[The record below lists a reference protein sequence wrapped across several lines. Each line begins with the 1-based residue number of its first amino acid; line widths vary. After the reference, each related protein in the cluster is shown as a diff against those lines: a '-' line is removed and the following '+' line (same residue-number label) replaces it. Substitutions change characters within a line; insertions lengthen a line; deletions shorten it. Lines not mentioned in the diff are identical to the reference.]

1 MIAAALA
8 LLGPTIAPID
18 RRALVSR
25 HNVVLSATS
34 GSRPVQV
41 GNGEF
46 AFNADITGLQTL
58 TPFNTMSHWG
68 WHSTEPPE
76 NPENFEGQ
84 VWPTHGRDVR
94 YPMADPKRPALS
106 YWMAANPHRINLG
119 RIGLIL
125 KKTDGSFV
133 RLTDIQSTTQKLDL
147 WGGVVTSRFVFE
159 GYPVQI
165 KTTCHPTSDALT
177 VQIYSP
183 LLKQGRISVFVAVP
197 GSQPL
202 EFADYVGDWRHPLKL
217 TKTGSRLTYTLGDVT
232 QSISISSPDKLSIE
246 PSPASDEPLKITSAR
261 YGKGENW
268 ADVTDQIA
276 GRVQGSALSMRVQ
289 NLGVDPAPGKPKS
302 IRVTYIAGG
311 MEQLA
316 EARENSE
323 LSITSVTSNRYLIT
337 APSSADS
344 LQFAAEFTAGKT
356 RPIIIDPLTSFK
368 AARNHWARFWKSGG
382 AVDFS
387 GSPDPRAAELERRVV
402 LSQYVMA
409 INSAGSYPAQES
421 GLVNN
426 GWYGRFHMEMVWW
439 HLAHQS
445 LWGRPELA
453 SAGLDVYRK
462 LLPIA
467 KKRAKDQ
474 GYEGARWPK
483 CVGPDGREW
492 PHPIHALLIWQ
503 QPHPIFF
510 AEQEFKTNPSEETV
524 NKWAEIV
531 EESAKF
537 MASYAFKDE
546 KGRYVLGP
554 PLYVV
559 SENTDPRI
567 TINPAFELAYW
578 KYGFRTAQKWRI
590 RRNLPRNPE
599 WDIIAA
605 KLAPLPAK
613 DGVYEVYEGIPDMWT
628 KFNFE
633 HPAMT
638 GAYGMLPGEGV
649 DTLRMARTLRKI
661 VDTWNFERTWGWDFP
676 MLAMCAARLRQPE
689 LAVDFLMHESSGF
702 QFDELGFATGGPY
715 PYMPSNGGLL
725 YAVAMMAR
733 GEWTHS
739 VMGETGFPESWNV
752 RWEKLR
758 PAQ

>member
-1 MIAAALA
+1 MIAAVLA

-18 RRALVSR
+18 RRSLVSR
-25 HNVVLSATS
+25 HNVELRETS
-34 GSRPVQV
+34 GSRPIQV
-41 GNGEF
+41 GNGAF

-68 WHSTEPPE
+68 WHSTGPPE
-76 NPENFEGQ
+76 DPENFEGQ
-84 VWPTHGRDVR
+84 VWPTHGRDIR

-106 YWMAANPHRINLG
+106 HWMAANPHRINLG

-125 KKTDGSFV
+125 KKSDGSFV
-133 RLTDIQSTTQKLDL
+133 RLTDFQNTTQKLDL

-159 GYPVQI
+159 GQPVQI
-165 KTTCHPTSDALT
+165 KTTCHPAWDALT

-183 LLKQGRISVFVAVP
+183 LLKQERLSVFVAVP

-217 TKTGSRLTYTLGDVT
+217 TKEGNKLSYILGDVEH
-232 QSISISSPDKLSIE
+232 SIAISSPDKLSIE

-261 YGKGENW
+261 YGIGENW

-289 NLGVDPAPGKPKS
+289 NMGVDPAPGKPKS

-344 LQFAAEFTAGKT
+344 LQFSAEFNAGPA
-356 RPIIIDPLTSFK
+356 RMPYLEPSASFK
-368 AARNHWARFWKSGG
+368 EAREHWAWFWKSGG

-387 GSPDPRAAELERRVV
+387 GSSDPRAAELERRVI

-409 INSAGSYPAQES
+409 INSAGFDPAQES

-439 HLAHQS
+439 HLAHQL
-445 LWGRPELA
+445 LWGRPGQA
-453 SAGLDVYRK
+453 SSCLDIYRR
-462 LLPIA
+462 LLDSA

-483 CVGPDGREW
+483 CVGPEGREW

-524 NKWAEIV
+524 DRWAEIV

-554 PLYVV
+554 PIYVV

-567 TINPAFELAYW
+567 TTNPAFELSYW
-578 KYGFRTAQKWRI
+578 RYGLRTAQKWRI
-590 RRNLPRNPE
+590 RRGLAPNAQWNEVLVN
-599 WDIIAA
+599 
-605 KLAPLPAK
+605 LAPLPAK

-638 GAYGMLPGEGV
+638 GAYGMLPGDGV
-649 DTLRMARTLRKI
+649 DPAVMARTLRKI

-689 LAVDFLMHESSGF
+689 LAVDFLMHPSSGF

-733 GEWTHS
+733 GGWDGAEPGTK
-739 VMGETGFPESWNV
+739 GFPAGWNV
-752 RWEKLR
+752 RWEGLL